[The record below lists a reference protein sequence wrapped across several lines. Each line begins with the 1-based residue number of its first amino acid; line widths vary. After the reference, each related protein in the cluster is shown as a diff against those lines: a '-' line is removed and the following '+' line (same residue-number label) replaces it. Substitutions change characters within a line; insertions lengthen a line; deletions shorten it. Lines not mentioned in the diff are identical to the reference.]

1 MINPLSAALI
11 CSLGWGVSPIFEKIA
26 MNYMSP
32 ILAVA
37 LLGVFFGIFA
47 LFILG
52 GLYLQNNKSILNQ
65 ITNLRKGILNIFIAA
80 FFIYVIGTLFFCIA
94 LGSSYNTNL
103 VILIT
108 YVLPILIALVLSCS
122 VLKSKV
128 NNMMIFG
135 IVITLIGILI
145 TFKYKE
151 NS

>member
-103 VILIT
+103 VI
-108 YVLPILIALVLSCS
+108 
-122 VLKSKV
+122 
-128 NNMMIFG
+128 F
-135 IVITLIGILI
+135 
-145 TFKYKE
+145 
-151 NS
+151 